1 MINKILGNISK
12 LILGFLIVSNLVSC
26 QNKSQPKQISNS
38 LGFYIQ
44 DSLTYYNGQKFN
56 IVGPIKDFVD
66 IIGKADRI
74 VIDSSGGNTNKSWK
88 WNKSGFYAFLNKRKK
103 VEVYNLNIDN
113 PKIEKE
119 YNNIDEAV
127 KVLGNFDE
135 YKEDKIPLDI
145 RKYHVWDK
153 LGIEVYVTEKDE
165 INCIYLHTL
174 HYSKTKEISK
184 EELENTDLVYNNAP
198 KQEYKGMFTYNGHTV
213 DFSKMGYDNWFKT
226 VKGLNIEGESYEPP
240 GDSKEWSRIISE
252 RNLSVEMLRDI
263 NELGSTDGFHVSEIG
278 VVNAVKYIQI
288 SN

>member
-1 MINKILGNISK
+1 MVNKISK
-12 LILGFLIVSNLVSC
+12 LIIVIVIMSNLASC
-26 QNKSQPKQISNS
+26 QNKSQPKGISNS
-38 LGFYIQ
+38 LGFCIQ

-56 IVGPIKDFVD
+56 IVGPIKDFID
-66 IIGKADRI
+66 IAGKPDRT
-74 VIDSSGGNTNKSWK
+74 VIDSSGGNINKSWK
-88 WNKSGFYAFLNKRKK
+88 WNKTGDEAYINKNKK
-103 VEVYNLNIDN
+103 VEVFNIKNIN
-113 PKIEKE
+113 PGKE
-119 YNNIDEAV
+119 YNNIEEVV
-127 KVLGNFDE
+127 KILGKFDE

-145 RKYHVWDK
+145 RKYYVWDK
-153 LGIEVYVTEKDE
+153 LGIEIYVTEKDE

-198 KQEYKGMFTYNGHTV
+198 KQEYKGMFTYNGNTV

-226 VKGLNIEGESYEPP
+226 VKGLNIEGESYDPP

-252 RNLSVEMLRDI
+252 RNLSVEMLRDS